1 MKTTIEFLDP
11 RNEGTF
17 VEKRGRW
24 CNYYENNELFASNLS
39 LSNATHLYFQRQR
52 ERKEEKKRRK
62 KQSN

>member
-11 RNEGTF
+11 RHEGTY

-39 LSNATHLYFQRQR
+39 LHNATHLYFQRQR
-52 ERKEEKKRRK
+52 ERKEAKKEEK
-62 KQSN
+62 

>member
-11 RNEGTF
+11 RHEGTY

-24 CNYYENNELFASNLS
+24 CNYYENNELYASNLS

-52 ERKEEKKRRK
+52 ERKE
-62 KQSN
+62 